1 LQLHFRGD
9 DMTLLKDKVAV
20 VTGGGSGIGR
30 SIVHAFTREGAT
42 VVIADLNEMA
52 ANAVLDEIKDI
63 SPASTTH
70 HVDVTS
76 KTSCESLMKYVNNN
90 YGRIDIVGNNAGVS
104 TMNWV
109 TELTEAEWDFNMN
122 VNAKGV
128 FFCTQAALPYL
139 KKGSRIINTA
149 SMAGKRGVPLLA
161 HYAASKWAVIGFT
174 KSVAMEVA
182 KHGINVNCVCPGYVK
197 TSMQDR
203 EIVWE
208 GQLRAMTPEAVID
221 EYIRNTP
228 LGRLQ
233 TPEDV
238 AKIYVFLA
246 SHLAEFVT
254 GEAVDVTGGADLV

>member
-1 LQLHFRGD
+1 
-9 DMTLLKDKVAV
+9 MMLLKDRVAV

-30 SIVHAFTREGAT
+30 SIVHAFAREGAT
-42 VVIADLNEMA
+42 VVVADINESA
-52 ANAVLDEIKDI
+52 AFSVLEEIRET
-63 SPASTTH
+63 SPSSTAH

-76 KTSCESLMKYVNNN
+76 KASCEALMKFVHER

-109 TELTEAEWDFNMN
+109 ANLTEEEWDFNMN

-128 FFCTQAALPYL
+128 FLCTQAALPYMTR
-139 KKGSRIINTA
+139 GGRIINTA

-174 KSVAMEVA
+174 KSVALEVA
-182 KHGINVNCVCPGYVK
+182 KHGITVNCVCPGYVK

-203 EIVWE
+203 EITWE
-208 GQLRAMTPEAVID
+208 SKLRGLTPEAVLD
-221 EYIRNTP
+221 EYVRNTP
-228 LGRLQ
+228 LGRLE
-233 TPEDV
+233 TPDDV

-246 SHLAEFVT
+246 SDLAEFVT